1 MMNEDRASSDTVEEE
16 MEISSVL
23 SLSETLDSLVGRLS
37 LNQSAN
43 NTSISFSF
51 MGSSLREKVFGILDS
66 IVGVEKATS
75 VIDQSDDGFED
86 VLIDMIGANLVSS
99 LLDFISVLNDVL
111 RDNDPLNVQWNQKL
125 ITEVGGRGTLFN
137 LWERLRKSDRVHCR
151 KRKRSCDDE
160 DIEQDLQ
167 KKTKIVDSS
176 VGDADIMLNS
186 LAVHDDTLLDPQP
199 GPSRRDQLSPPRE
212 NLLNQD
218 SSVDSFDSAFDKNN
232 EYNQLKLEQTDT
244 QIEKNIRGDTSRQC
258 TSDISVAFDEPP
270 QDISQESATSVVNDE
285 GVSLAHS
292 ITVDGV
298 PGVSKNPGDEVLE
311 EGGLIRAV
319 RLMDGLK
326 GTGHPK

>member
-1 MMNEDRASSDTVEEE
+1 MAEAPSSTC
-16 MEISSVL
+16 
-23 SLSETLDSLVGRLS
+23 GRDL
-37 LNQSAN
+37 
-43 NTSISFSF
+43 
-51 MGSSLREKVFGILDS
+51 
-66 IVGVEKATS
+66 
-75 VIDQSDDGFED
+75 
-86 VLIDMIGANLVSS
+86 
-99 LLDFISVLNDVL
+99 
-111 RDNDPLNVQWNQKL
+111 
-125 ITEVGGRGTLFN
+125 GG
-137 LWERLRKSDRVHCR
+137 SDRVHCR
-151 KRKRSCDDE
+151 KRKISCDDE

-186 LAVHDDTLLDPQP
+186 LAVHDDALLDPQP

-270 QDISQESATSVVNDE
+270 QDISQESATSV
-285 GVSLAHS
+285 
-292 ITVDGV
+292 DGV
-298 PGVSKNPGDEVLE
+298 PGVSMNPGDEVLE

-319 RLMDGLK
+319 RLMDGLNASQAVSHLL
-326 GTGHPK
+326 GYEDSNIPMISYDREEYSVPILQEI